1 VERGPAQR
9 GEPDDWFPGA
19 GELEAIP
26 EQSLQGDFTEI
37 GESAII
43 RDSMKNIRNFS
54 IIAHVD
60 HGKSTLAD
68 RFIEL
73 TGALSARELKEQ
85 VLDTMDLERERGI
98 TIKAQTVRLTYK
110 SLSGEEVVFDLIDT
124 PGHVDF
130 SYEVS
135 RSLTACEGAL
145 LVIDASQGVEAQT
158 LANAYLAIH
167 NDLVL
172 VPVINKIDLPQIQ
185 IEDSLEQM
193 EHIIGLPRSE
203 AILVSAKTGQG
214 LPELF
219 EAVVQRIPPPQG
231 DPDAPLKA
239 LLFDSWFDVYR
250 GVIVLVRV
258 IDGVLRTGDRIV
270 LMASGA
276 EYEAEEVGYLTPKPV
291 KAGALTTGEVG
302 YLIAGIKKLSDA
314 RVGDTVTLRDRPT
327 ERPLPGFK
335 EARPMVFCG
344 IFPAGES
351 NIEELRDAVE
361 KLRLND
367 ASFQYEPENSP
378 ALGLGFRAGFL
389 GLLHREI
396 VQERLERDYGLSL
409 ITTAPSVGYRV
420 TDRKGETFE
429 IHNPSEMPDPT
440 EVAAI
445 EEPIIEAVILTP
457 DRYLGGL
464 FKLLEERRGVQ
475 KKMEYIGPGRVLLAY
490 ALPLN
495 EVVFDFYNQ
504 LKQLSQGYASLD
516 YEFAGYREGPL
527 VKLDVLING
536 EAVDALSLIVHEA
549 KAQTTGRALVERM
562 RKVIPR
568 QQYEVALQAAIGK
581 RIIARETVK
590 PFRKDVLAKLYG
602 GDYTRKMKVLEKQK
616 AGKKRMR
623 RVGKVDIPQEAFL
636 AILEVK

>member
-1 VERGPAQR
+1 
-9 GEPDDWFPGA
+9 
-19 GELEAIP
+19 
-26 EQSLQGDFTEI
+26 
-37 GESAII
+37 
-43 RDSMKNIRNFS
+43 MKNIRNFS

-98 TIKAQTVRLTYK
+98 TIKAQTVRLTYR
-110 SLSGEEVVFDLIDT
+110 SLSGEEYVFDLIDT

-135 RSLTACEGAL
+135 RSLAACDGAL

-158 LANAYLAIH
+158 LANAYLAVH

-172 VPVINKIDLPQIQ
+172 VPVINKIDLPQIM

-193 EHIIGLPRSE
+193 EHVIGLPRSE
-203 AILVSAKTGQG
+203 ALLVSAKTGQG

-219 EAVVQRIPPPQG
+219 EAVVKRIPPPKG
-231 DPDAPLKA
+231 DPKAPLKA
-239 LLFDSWFDVYR
+239 LLFDSWFDTYR

-258 IDGVLRTGDRIV
+258 VDGELRTGDRIV

-276 EYEAEEVGYLTPKPV
+276 EYEAEEVGYLTPKPIKSGV
-291 KAGALTTGEVG
+291 LKTGEVG

-314 RVGDTVTLRDRPT
+314 RVGDTVTHRNRPA
-327 ERPLPGFK
+327 EKPLPGFQDAK
-335 EARPMVFCG
+335 PMVFCG
-344 IFPAGES
+344 IFPAAES
-351 NIEELRDAVE
+351 NIEELRDAME

-396 VQERLERDYGLSL
+396 VQERLERDYGLTL

-429 IHNPSEMPDPT
+429 IHNPSEMPEPT
-440 EVAAI
+440 EVAVI
-445 EEPIIEAVILTP
+445 EEPVIEAVILTP

-464 FKLLEERRGVQ
+464 FKLLEERRGIQ
-475 KKMEYIGPGRVLLAY
+475 KKMEYIGPGRVMLVY
-490 ALPLN
+490 TLPLN

-516 YEFAGYREGPL
+516 YEFTGYREGPL
-527 VKLDVLING
+527 VKLDILING
-536 EAVDALSLIVHEA
+536 DPIDALSLIVHED
-549 KAQTTGRALVERM
+549 KAVTIGRGLVERM

>member
-1 VERGPAQR
+1 
-9 GEPDDWFPGA
+9 
-19 GELEAIP
+19 
-26 EQSLQGDFTEI
+26 
-37 GESAII
+37 
-43 RDSMKNIRNFS
+43 MKNIRNFS

-85 VLDTMDLERERGI
+85 VLDTMELERERGI

-110 SLSGEEVVFDLIDT
+110 SRSGEDYIFDLIDT

-135 RSLTACEGAL
+135 RSLTACDGAL

-158 LANAYLAIH
+158 LANTYLAVH

-193 EHIIGLPRSE
+193 EHVLGLPRSE
-203 AILVSAKTGQG
+203 ALLVSAKTGQG

-219 EAVVQRIPPPQG
+219 EAVVERIPPPKG
-231 DPDAPLKA
+231 DPGAPLKA
-239 LLFDSWFDVYR
+239 LLFDSWFDTYR
-250 GVIVLVRV
+250 GVIVLVRIV
-258 IDGVLRTGDRIV
+258 DGELKTGDRIV

-291 KAGALTTGEVG
+291 KSGVLKTGEVG

-314 RVGDTVTLRDRPT
+314 RVGDTVTHRNRPT
-327 ERPLPGFK
+327 EKPFPGFK
-335 EARPMVFCG
+335 EAKPMVFCG

-351 NIEELRDAVE
+351 NIEELRDAME

-396 VQERLERDYGLSL
+396 VQERLERDYGLTL

-420 TDRKGETFE
+420 TDRKGETTE
-429 IHNPSEMPDPT
+429 IHNPSEMPEPT
-440 EVAAI
+440 EVATI
-445 EEPIIEAVILTP
+445 EEPVIEAVILTP

-475 KKMEYIGPGRVLLAY
+475 KKMEYIGPGRVLLTY
-490 ALPLN
+490 TLPLN

-527 VKLDVLING
+527 VKLDILING
-536 EAVDALSLIVHEA
+536 EPVDALSLVVHED
-549 KAQTTGRALVERM
+549 KVVSVGRGLVERM

>member
-1 VERGPAQR
+1 
-9 GEPDDWFPGA
+9 
-19 GELEAIP
+19 
-26 EQSLQGDFTEI
+26 
-37 GESAII
+37 
-43 RDSMKNIRNFS
+43 MKNIRNFS

-85 VLDTMDLERERGI
+85 VLDTMELERERGI

-110 SLSGEEVVFDLIDT
+110 SRSGEEYVFDLIDT

-135 RSLTACEGAL
+135 RSLSACDGAL

-185 IEDSLEQM
+185 IEDSLEQI
-193 EHIIGLPRSE
+193 EHVIGLPRSE
-203 AILVSAKTGQG
+203 ALLVSAKTGQG

-219 EAVVQRIPPPQG
+219 EAVVARIPPPKG

-239 LLFDSWFDVYR
+239 LLFDSWFDTYR
-250 GVIVLVRV
+250 GVIVLVRI
-258 IDGVLRTGDRIV
+258 IDGELKAGDRIT

-291 KAGALTTGEVG
+291 KSAALRTGEVG
-302 YLIAGIKKLSDA
+302 YLVAGIKKLSDA
-314 RVGDTVTLRDRPT
+314 RVGDTVTLRNRPT
-327 ERPLPGFK
+327 AKPLPGFK
-335 EARPMVFCG
+335 EAKPMVFCG
-344 IFPAGES
+344 IFPAGAS
-351 NIEELRDAVE
+351 NIEELRDAME

-396 VQERLERDYGLSL
+396 VQERLERDYGLTL

-429 IHNPSEMPDPT
+429 IHNPSEMPEPT
-440 EVAAI
+440 EVTMI

-475 KKMEYIGPGRVLLAY
+475 KKMEYIGPGRVLLTY
-490 ALPLN
+490 TLPLN

-516 YEFAGYREGPL
+516 YEFSGYREGPL
-527 VKLDVLING
+527 VKLDILING
-536 EAVDALSLIVHEA
+536 DPIDALSLIVHED
-549 KAQTTGRALVERM
+549 KVVTIGRALVERM

>member
-1 VERGPAQR
+1 MV
-9 GEPDDWFPGA
+9 
-19 GELEAIP
+19 
-26 EQSLQGDFTEI
+26 
-37 GESAII
+37 
-43 RDSMKNIRNFS
+43 M
-54 IIAHVD
+54 
-60 HGKSTLAD
+60 
-68 RFIEL
+68 
-73 TGALSARELKEQ
+73 
-85 VLDTMDLERERGI
+85 
-98 TIKAQTVRLTYK
+98 
-110 SLSGEEVVFDLIDT
+110 
-124 PGHVDF
+124 
-130 SYEVS
+130 
-135 RSLTACEGAL
+135 
-145 LVIDASQGVEAQT
+145 
-158 LANAYLAIH
+158 
-167 NDLVL
+167 
-172 VPVINKIDLPQIQ
+172 
-185 IEDSLEQM
+185 
-193 EHIIGLPRSE
+193 PRSE
-203 AILVSAKTGQG
+203 ALLVSAKTGQG

-219 EAVVQRIPPPQG
+219 EAVVTRIPPPKG

-239 LLFDSWFDVYR
+239 LLFDSWFDTYR
-250 GVIVLVRV
+250 GVIVLVRLL
-258 IDGVLRTGDRIV
+258 DGELKTGDRII

-291 KAGALTTGEVG
+291 KSGVLRTGEVG

-314 RVGDTVTLRDRPT
+314 RVGDTVTHRNRPT
-327 ERPLPGFK
+327 AAPLPGFK
-335 EARPMVFCG
+335 EAKPMVFCG

-351 NIEELRDAVE
+351 NIAELRDAME

-367 ASFQYEPENSP
+367 ASLQYEPENSP

-396 VQERLERDYGLSL
+396 VQERLERDYGLTL

-429 IHNPSEMPDPT
+429 IHNPSEMPEPT
-440 EVAAI
+440 EVTAI
-445 EEPIIEAVILTP
+445 EEPVIEAVILTP

-464 FKLLEERRGVQ
+464 FKLLEERRGIQ
-475 KKMEYIGPGRVLLAY
+475 KKMEYIGPGRVLLGY
-490 ALPLN
+490 TLPLN

-516 YEFAGYREGPL
+516 YEFTGYRVGPL
-527 VKLDVLING
+527 VKLDILING
-536 EAVDALSLIVHEA
+536 DPIDALSLIVHED
-549 KAQTTGRALVERM
+549 KAVTIGRGLVERM

>member
-1 VERGPAQR
+1 
-9 GEPDDWFPGA
+9 
-19 GELEAIP
+19 
-26 EQSLQGDFTEI
+26 
-37 GESAII
+37 
-43 RDSMKNIRNFS
+43 MKNIRNFS
-54 IIAHVD
+54 IIAHID

-73 TGALSARELKEQ
+73 TGALSSRELKEQ
-85 VLDTMDLERERGI
+85 MLDTMDLERERGI
-98 TIKAQTVRLTYK
+98 TIKAQTVRLNYR
-110 SLSGEEVVFDLIDT
+110 SRSGEDYVFDLIDT

-135 RSLTACEGAL
+135 RSLSACDGAL

-158 LANAYLAIH
+158 LANTYLALH

-193 EHIIGLPRSE
+193 EHVIGLPRSE
-203 AILVSAKTGQG
+203 ALLVSAKTGQG

-219 EAVVQRIPPPQG
+219 EAVVARIPPPKG
-231 DPDAPLKA
+231 DPEAPLKA
-239 LLFDSWFDVYR
+239 LLFDSWFDTYR
-250 GVIVLVRV
+250 GVIVLVR
-258 IDGVLRTGDRIV
+258 ILDGELKTGDRIV

-291 KAGALTTGEVG
+291 KAGVLKTGEVG
-302 YLIAGIKKLSDA
+302 YLVAGIKKLSDA
-314 RVGDTVTLRDRPT
+314 RVGDTVTHRNRPT
-327 ERPLPGFK
+327 ATPLPGFK
-335 EARPMVFCG
+335 DAKPMVFCG
-344 IFPAGES
+344 LFPAGES
-351 NIEELRDAVE
+351 NIEELRDAME

-396 VQERLERDYGLSL
+396 VQERLERDYGLTL

-420 TDRKGETFE
+420 TDRKGATFE
-429 IHNPSEMPDPT
+429 IHNPSEMPEPT
-440 EVAAI
+440 EVAVI

-475 KKMEYIGPGRVLLAY
+475 KKMEYIGPGRVLLSY
-490 ALPLN
+490 TLPLN

-516 YEFAGYREGPL
+516 YEFSGYRGGPL
-527 VKLDVLING
+527 VKLDILING
-536 EAVDALSLIVHEA
+536 DAVDALSLIVHED
-549 KAQTTGRALVERM
+549 KAVTIGRGLVERM

>member
-1 VERGPAQR
+1 
-9 GEPDDWFPGA
+9 
-19 GELEAIP
+19 
-26 EQSLQGDFTEI
+26 
-37 GESAII
+37 
-43 RDSMKNIRNFS
+43 MKNIRNFS

-110 SLSGEEVVFDLIDT
+110 SLSGEEYIFDLIDT

-135 RSLTACEGAL
+135 RSLSACDGAL

-158 LANAYLAIH
+158 LANTYLAIH
-167 NDLVL
+167 NDLVI

-193 EHIIGLPRSE
+193 EHILGLPRSE
-203 AILVSAKTGQG
+203 ALLVSAKTGQG

-219 EAVVQRIPPPQG
+219 EAVVKRIPPPKG
-231 DPDAPLKA
+231 DPGAPLKA
-239 LLFDSWFDVYR
+239 LLFDSWFDTYR

-258 IDGVLRTGDRIV
+258 LDGELKTGDRIV

-276 EYEAEEVGYLTPKPV
+276 EYEAEEVGYLIPKPV
-291 KAGALTTGEVG
+291 KSRTLKTGEVG

-314 RVGDTVTLRDRPT
+314 RVGDTVTHRDRPT
-327 ERPLPGFK
+327 AAPLPGFK
-335 EARPMVFCG
+335 EAKPMVFCG
-344 IFPAGES
+344 IFPAGDS
-351 NIEELRDAVE
+351 NIAELRDAME

-367 ASFQYEPENSP
+367 ASLQYEPENSP

-396 VQERLERDYGLSL
+396 VQERLERDYGLTL

-420 TDRKGETFE
+420 TNRKGETFE
-429 IHNPSEMPDPT
+429 IHNPSEMPEPT
-440 EVAAI
+440 EVTAI
-445 EEPIIEAVILTP
+445 EEPVIEAVILTP

-464 FKLLEERRGVQ
+464 FKLLEERRGTQ
-475 KKMEYIGPGRVLLAY
+475 KKMEYIGPGRVLLGY
-490 ALPLN
+490 TLPLN

-516 YEFAGYREGPL
+516 YEFTGYRQGPL
-527 VKLDVLING
+527 VKLDILING
-536 EAVDALSLIVHEA
+536 DPIDALSLIVHED
-549 KAQTTGRALVERM
+549 KVVTIGRALVERM

>member
-1 VERGPAQR
+1 MGV
-9 GEPDDWFPGA
+9 
-19 GELEAIP
+19 
-26 EQSLQGDFTEI
+26 
-37 GESAII
+37 
-43 RDSMKNIRNFS
+43 SMRNIRNFS
-54 IIAHVD
+54 IIAHID

-110 SLSGEEVVFDLIDT
+110 SLAGEDYIFDLIDT

-135 RSLTACEGAL
+135 RSLAACDGAL

-158 LANAYLAIH
+158 LANAYLALH

-203 AILVSAKTGQG
+203 ALLVSAKTGQG

-219 EAVVQRIPPPQG
+219 EAVVKRIPPPKG
-231 DPDAPLKA
+231 DPEAPLKA
-239 LLFDSWFDVYR
+239 LLFDSWFDTYR
-250 GVIVLVRV
+250 GVVVLVRV
-258 IDGVLRTGDRIV
+258 VDGELKTGDRIV

-276 EYEAEEVGYLTPKPV
+276 EYEAEEVGFLTPKPV
-291 KAGALTTGEVG
+291 KSGILKTGEVG

-314 RVGDTVTLRDRPT
+314 RVGDTVTHRSRPADK
-327 ERPLPGFK
+327 PLPGFK
-335 EARPMVFCG
+335 DAKPMVFCG
-344 IFPAGES
+344 LFPAGES
-351 NIEELRDAVE
+351 GIEGLRDAME

-396 VQERLERDYGLSL
+396 VQERLEREFGLTL

-420 TDRKGETFE
+420 TDRRGETVE
-429 IHNPSEMPDPT
+429 IHNPSEVPDPV
-440 EVAAI
+440 EVETI
-445 EEPIIEAVILTP
+445 EEPTIDAVILTP

-464 FKLLEERRGVQ
+464 FRLLEERRGVQ

-490 ALPLN
+490 VLPLN

-527 VKLDVLING
+527 VKLDILING
-536 EAVDALSLIVHEA
+536 EAVDALSLIVHET
-549 KAQTTGRALVERM
+549 KAQTIGRALVERM

-568 QQYEVALQAAIGK
+568 QQYEVALQAAVGK

>member
-1 VERGPAQR
+1 
-9 GEPDDWFPGA
+9 
-19 GELEAIP
+19 
-26 EQSLQGDFTEI
+26 
-37 GESAII
+37 
-43 RDSMKNIRNFS
+43 
-54 IIAHVD
+54 
-60 HGKSTLAD
+60 
-68 RFIEL
+68 
-73 TGALSARELKEQ
+73 
-85 VLDTMDLERERGI
+85 MDLERERGI

-110 SLSGEEVVFDLIDT
+110 SLSGEEYVFDLIDT

-135 RSLTACEGAL
+135 RSLAACDGAL

-193 EHIIGLPRSE
+193 EHVIGLPRSE
-203 AILVSAKTGQG
+203 ALLVSAKTGRG

-219 EAVVQRIPPPQG
+219 EAVVKRIPSPRGEPT
-231 DPDAPLKA
+231 APLKA
-239 LLFDSWFDVYR
+239 LLFDSWFDTYR

-258 IDGVLRTGDRIV
+258 VDGELRTGDKIV

-276 EYEAEEVGYLTPKPV
+276 EYEAEEVGYLMPKPV
-291 KAGALTTGEVG
+291 KSGVLQTGEVG

-314 RVGDTVTLRDRPT
+314 RIGDTVTHRNRPT
-327 ERPLPGFK
+327 EKPLPGFK
-335 EARPMVFCG
+335 DAKSMVFCG

-351 NIEELRDAVE
+351 NIEELRDAME

-396 VQERLERDYGLSL
+396 VQERLEREFGLTL

-420 TDRKGETFE
+420 TTQAGETIE
-429 IHNPSEMPDPT
+429 IHNPSQMPDST
-440 EVAAI
+440 NVTVI
-445 EEPIIEAVILTP
+445 EEPVIDAVILTP

-516 YEFAGYREGPL
+516 YEFSGYREGPL
-527 VKLDVLING
+527 VKLDILING
-536 EAVDALSLIVHEA
+536 DAIDALSLIVHED
-549 KAQTTGRALVERM
+549 KAQTIGRGLVERM

>member
-1 VERGPAQR
+1 MTTF
-9 GEPDDWFPGA
+9 DH
-19 GELEAIP
+19 
-26 EQSLQGDFTEI
+26 
-37 GESAII
+37 
-43 RDSMKNIRNFS
+43 IRNFC
-54 IIAHVD
+54 IIAHID

-68 RFIEL
+68 RILQMTNTVAE
-73 TGALSARELKEQ
+73 RDMREQ
-85 VLDTMDLERERGI
+85 VLDRMDLERERGI
-98 TIKAQTVRLTYK
+98 TIKAQTARLTYR
-110 SLSGEEVVFDLIDT
+110 SRSGEAYVFNLIDT

-135 RSLTACEGAL
+135 RSLAACDGAL

-158 LANAYLAIH
+158 LANAYLAVH

-185 IEDSLEQM
+185 IEDVLEQV
-193 EHIIGLPRSE
+193 EHVVGLPRSE
-203 AILVSAKTGQG
+203 ALLVSAKTGQG

-219 EAVVQRIPPPQG
+219 ESVVQRIPPPQG
-231 DPDAPLKA
+231 DPSAPLKA

-258 IDGVLRTGDRIV
+258 VDGELRTDDRIV

-291 KAGALTTGEVG
+291 KAGVLRTGEVG
-302 YLIAGIKKLSDA
+302 YLIAGIKKLGDA
-314 RVGDTVTLRDRPT
+314 RVGDTITLRNRPAAA
-327 ERPLPGFK
+327 PLPGFK
-335 EARPMVFCG
+335 EAKPMVFCG

-351 NIEELRDAVE
+351 NIEELRDAME

-367 ASFQYEPENSP
+367 ASFQFEPEYSP

-396 VQERLERDYGLSL
+396 VQERLERDYGLTL

-420 TDRKGETFE
+420 TTQTGETVE

-440 EVAAI
+440 RIAVI

-457 DRYLGGL
+457 DRYLGAL

-475 KKMEYIGPGRVLLAY
+475 KKMEYIGPGRVLLTY
-490 ALPLN
+490 TLPLN

-516 YEFAGYREGPL
+516 YELAGYRGGPL
-527 VKLDVLING
+527 VKLDILING
-536 EAVDALSLIVHEA
+536 DAVDALSLIIHED
-549 KAQTTGRALVERM
+549 KAVTIGRALVERM

-581 RIIARETVK
+581 RIVARETVK

>member
-1 VERGPAQR
+1 ME
-9 GEPDDWFPGA
+9 
-19 GELEAIP
+19 
-26 EQSLQGDFTEI
+26 
-37 GESAII
+37 
-43 RDSMKNIRNFS
+43 
-54 IIAHVD
+54 
-60 HGKSTLAD
+60 
-68 RFIEL
+68 
-73 TGALSARELKEQ
+73 
-85 VLDTMDLERERGI
+85 LERERGI
-98 TIKAQTVRLTYK
+98 TIKAQTVRLSYK
-110 SLSGEEVVFDLIDT
+110 SRSGEDFVFNLIDT

-135 RSLTACEGAL
+135 RSLSACEGAL

-158 LANAYLAIH
+158 LANTYLALQ
-167 NDLVL
+167 NDLVI

-193 EHIIGLPRSE
+193 EHILGLPRSE
-203 AILVSAKTGQG
+203 ALLVSAKTGQG
-214 LPELF
+214 LPALF
-219 EAVVQRIPPPQG
+219 EAVVERVPPPKG
-231 DPDAPLKA
+231 DPGARLKA

-250 GVIVLVRV
+250 GVVVLVR
-258 IDGVLRTGDRIV
+258 IADGELRAGDRIT

-276 EYEAEEVGYLTPKPV
+276 EYEAEEVGFLTPKPV
-291 KAGALTTGEVG
+291 KSGVLRTGEVG

-314 RVGDTVTLRDRPT
+314 RVGDTVTHRHLPAAS
-327 ERPLPGFK
+327 PLSGFK
-335 EARPMVFCG
+335 EAKPMVFCG
-344 IFPAGES
+344 LFPAGES
-351 NIEELRDAVE
+351 NIEELRDAME

-396 VQERLERDYGLSL
+396 VQERLERDYGLTL

-420 TDRKGETFE
+420 AIRKGETVE
-429 IHNPSEMPDPT
+429 IHNPSEMPEPA
-440 EVAAI
+440 EIALI
-445 EEPIIEAVILTP
+445 EEPVIEAVILTP
-457 DRYLGGL
+457 DRYLGNL

-490 ALPLN
+490 LLPLN

-527 VKLDVLING
+527 VKLDILING
-536 EAVDALSLIVHEA
+536 DPVDALSLIVHED
-549 KAQTTGRALVERM
+549 KAVAIGRGLVERM

>member
-1 VERGPAQR
+1 
-9 GEPDDWFPGA
+9 
-19 GELEAIP
+19 
-26 EQSLQGDFTEI
+26 
-37 GESAII
+37 
-43 RDSMKNIRNFS
+43 MKNIRNFS
-54 IIAHVD
+54 IIAHID

-110 SLSGEEVVFDLIDT
+110 SLSGEEYVFDLIDT

-135 RSLTACEGAL
+135 RSLAACDGAL

-193 EHIIGLPRSE
+193 EHVIGLPRSE
-203 AILVSAKTGQG
+203 ALLVSAKTGQG

-219 EAVVQRIPPPQG
+219 EAVVKRIPSPRGEPA
-231 DPDAPLKA
+231 APLKA
-239 LLFDSWFDVYR
+239 LLFDSWFDTYR

-258 IDGVLRTGDRIV
+258 VDGELRTGDKIV

-276 EYEAEEVGYLTPKPV
+276 EYEAEEVGYLMPKPV
-291 KAGALTTGEVG
+291 KSGVLQTGEVG

-314 RVGDTVTLRDRPT
+314 RIGDTVTHRNRPT
-327 ERPLPGFK
+327 EKPLPGFK
-335 EARPMVFCG
+335 DAKSMVFCG

-351 NIEELRDAVE
+351 NIEELRDAME

-396 VQERLERDYGLSL
+396 VQERLEREFGLTL

-420 TDRKGETFE
+420 TTRAGETVE
-429 IHNPSEMPDPT
+429 IHNPAGMPDPT
-440 EVAAI
+440 DVTVI
-445 EEPIIEAVILTP
+445 EEPVIDAVILTP

-516 YEFAGYREGPL
+516 YEFSGYREGPL
-527 VKLDVLING
+527 VKLDILING
-536 EAVDALSLIVHEA
+536 DAIDALSLIVHED
-549 KAQTTGRALVERM
+549 KAQTIGRGLVERM

>member
-1 VERGPAQR
+1 MSV
-9 GEPDDWFPGA
+9 
-19 GELEAIP
+19 
-26 EQSLQGDFTEI
+26 
-37 GESAII
+37 
-43 RDSMKNIRNFS
+43 SMKNIRNFS

-110 SLSGEEVVFDLIDT
+110 SLSGEEYIFDLIDT

-135 RSLTACEGAL
+135 RSLLACDGAL

-158 LANAYLAIH
+158 LANTYLAIH

-193 EHIIGLPRSE
+193 ENVIGLPRSE
-203 AILVSAKTGQG
+203 ALLVSAKTGQG

-219 EAVVQRIPPPQG
+219 EAVVKRIPPPKG
-231 DPDAPLKA
+231 DPAAPLKA
-239 LLFDSWFDVYR
+239 LLFDSWFDTYR
-250 GVIVLVRV
+250 GVVVLVRIV
-258 IDGVLRTGDRIV
+258 DGELRTGDRIV

-276 EYEAEEVGYLTPKPV
+276 EYEAEEVGYLAPKPV
-291 KAGALTTGEVG
+291 KSGVLKTGEVG

-314 RVGDTVTLRDRPT
+314 RIGDTVTHRNRRT
-327 ERPLPGFK
+327 EKPLPGFK
-335 EARPMVFCG
+335 DAKPMVFCG
-344 IFPAGES
+344 IFPAGDS
-351 NIEELRDAVE
+351 NIEELRDAME

-396 VQERLERDYGLSL
+396 VQERLERDFGLTL

-420 TDRKGETFE
+420 TSRTGETSE
-429 IHNPSEMPDPT
+429 IHNPSGMPEPT

-445 EEPIIEAVILTP
+445 EEPVIDAVILTP

-464 FKLLEERRGVQ
+464 FKLLEERRGIQ

-490 ALPLN
+490 TLPLN

-527 VKLDVLING
+527 VKLDILING
-536 EAVDALSLIVHEA
+536 EAVDALSLIVHED
-549 KAQTTGRALVERM
+549 KAQTIGRALVERM

>member
-1 VERGPAQR
+1 MPGRGN
-9 GEPDDWFPGA
+9 
-19 GELEAIP
+19 
-26 EQSLQGDFTEI
+26 SEI
-37 GESAII
+37 MGVP
-43 RDSMKNIRNFS
+43 MKNIRNFS

-110 SLSGEEVVFDLIDT
+110 SLSGEDYIFDLIDT

-135 RSLTACEGAL
+135 RSLAACDGAL

-158 LANAYLAIH
+158 LANAYLAIQ

-193 EHIIGLPRSE
+193 EHVIGLPRSE
-203 AILVSAKTGQG
+203 ALLVSAKTGQG

-219 EAVVQRIPPPQG
+219 EAVVKRIPPPKG
-231 DPDAPLKA
+231 SPEAPLKA
-239 LLFDSWFDVYR
+239 LLFDSWFDSYR
-250 GVIVLVRV
+250 GVIVLIRV
-258 IDGVLRTGDRIV
+258 VDGELRTGDKIV

-276 EYEAEEVGYLTPKPV
+276 EYEAEEVGYLMPKPV
-291 KAGALTTGEVG
+291 KSGVLQTGDVG

-314 RVGDTVTLRDRPT
+314 RIGDTVTHRNRPT
-327 ERPLPGFK
+327 EKPLPGFK
-335 EARPMVFCG
+335 DAKSMVFCG

-351 NIEELRDAVE
+351 NIEELRDAME

-367 ASFQYEPENSP
+367 ASLQYEPENSP

-396 VQERLERDYGLSL
+396 VQERLEREFGLTL

-420 TDRKGETFE
+420 TTQTGETVE
-429 IHNPSEMPDPT
+429 IHNPAGMPDSSNVT
-440 EVAAI
+440 VI
-445 EEPIIEAVILTP
+445 EEPVIDAVILTP

-490 ALPLN
+490 TLPLN

-516 YEFAGYREGPL
+516 YEFVGYREGPL
-527 VKLDVLING
+527 VKLDILING
-536 EAVDALSLIVHEA
+536 EAVDALSLIVHED
-549 KAQTTGRALVERM
+549 KAQAIGRGLVERM

>member
-1 VERGPAQR
+1 
-9 GEPDDWFPGA
+9 
-19 GELEAIP
+19 
-26 EQSLQGDFTEI
+26 
-37 GESAII
+37 
-43 RDSMKNIRNFS
+43 MKNIRNFS
-54 IIAHVD
+54 IIAHID

-73 TGALSARELKEQ
+73 TGALSSRELKEQ
-85 VLDTMDLERERGI
+85 MLDTMDLERERGI
-98 TIKAQTVRLTYK
+98 TIKAQTVRLNYK
-110 SLSGEEVVFDLIDT
+110 SRSGEDYVFDLIDT

-135 RSLTACEGAL
+135 RSLSACDGAL

-158 LANAYLAIH
+158 LANTYLALH

-193 EHIIGLPRSE
+193 EHVIGLPRSE
-203 AILVSAKTGQG
+203 ALLVSAKTGQG

-219 EAVVQRIPPPQG
+219 EAVVERIPPPQG
-231 DPDAPLKA
+231 DPEAPLKA
-239 LLFDSWFDVYR
+239 LLFDSWFDTYR
-250 GVIVLVRV
+250 GVVVLVR
-258 IDGVLRTGDRIV
+258 ILDGELKTGDRIV

-291 KAGALTTGEVG
+291 KAGALKTGEVG
-302 YLIAGIKKLSDA
+302 YLVAGIKKLSDA
-314 RVGDTVTLRDRPT
+314 RVGDTVTHRNRPT
-327 ERPLPGFK
+327 ATPLPGFK
-335 EARPMVFCG
+335 DAKPMVFCG
-344 IFPAGES
+344 LFPAGES
-351 NIEELRDAVE
+351 NIEELRDAME

-396 VQERLERDYGLSL
+396 VQERLERDYGLTL

-420 TDRKGETFE
+420 TDRKGATFE
-429 IHNPSEMPDPT
+429 IHNPSEMPEPT
-440 EVAAI
+440 EVTAI

-475 KKMEYIGPGRVLLAY
+475 KKMEYIGPGRVLLSY
-490 ALPLN
+490 TLPLN

-516 YEFAGYREGPL
+516 YEFSGYRGGPL
-527 VKLDVLING
+527 VKLDILING
-536 EAVDALSLIVHEA
+536 DAVDALSLIVHED
-549 KAQTTGRALVERM
+549 KAVTIGRGLVERM

-581 RIIARETVK
+581 RIVARETVK

>member
-1 VERGPAQR
+1 MGV
-9 GEPDDWFPGA
+9 
-19 GELEAIP
+19 
-26 EQSLQGDFTEI
+26 
-37 GESAII
+37 
-43 RDSMKNIRNFS
+43 SMKNIRNFS
-54 IIAHVD
+54 IIAHID

-110 SLSGEEVVFDLIDT
+110 SLSGEDYIFDLIDT

-135 RSLTACEGAL
+135 RSLLACDGAL

-158 LANAYLAIH
+158 LANAYLAIQ

-193 EHIIGLPRSE
+193 EHVIGLPRAE
-203 AILVSAKTGQG
+203 ALLVSAKTGQG

-219 EAVVQRIPPPQG
+219 EAVVKRIPPPKG

-239 LLFDSWFDVYR
+239 LLFDSWFDTYR
-250 GVIVLVRV
+250 GVIVLVRI
-258 IDGVLRTGDRIV
+258 IDGELKTGDRIV

-276 EYEAEEVGYLTPKPV
+276 EYEAEEVGYLAPKPV
-291 KAGALTTGEVG
+291 KSGVLKTGEVG

-314 RVGDTVTLRDRPT
+314 RIGDTVTHRNHPT
-327 ERPLPGFK
+327 GKPLPGFK
-335 EARPMVFCG
+335 DAKPMVFCG

-351 NIEELRDAVE
+351 NIEELRDAME

-396 VQERLERDYGLSL
+396 VQERLERDFGLTL

-420 TDRKGETFE
+420 TNRTGETVE

-440 EVAAI
+440 EVTAI
-445 EEPIIEAVILTP
+445 EEPVIDAVILTP

-464 FKLLEERRGVQ
+464 FKLLEERRGIQ

-490 ALPLN
+490 VLPLN

-516 YEFAGYREGPL
+516 YEFAGYREGRL
-527 VKLDVLING
+527 VKLDILING
-536 EAVDALSLIVHEA
+536 DAIDALSLIVYEE
-549 KAQTTGRALVERM
+549 KAQTIGRALVERM

>member
-1 VERGPAQR
+1 
-9 GEPDDWFPGA
+9 
-19 GELEAIP
+19 
-26 EQSLQGDFTEI
+26 
-37 GESAII
+37 
-43 RDSMKNIRNFS
+43 MKNIRNFS

-98 TIKAQTVRLTYK
+98 TIKAQTVRLSYK
-110 SLSGEEVVFDLIDT
+110 SRSGEDYVFNLIDT

-135 RSLTACEGAL
+135 RSLSACDGAL

-158 LANAYLAIH
+158 LANTYLAVN

-193 EHIIGLPRSE
+193 EHVLGLPRSE
-203 AILVSAKTGQG
+203 ALLVSAKTGQG

-219 EAVVQRIPPPQG
+219 EAVVERIPPPKG
-231 DPDAPLKA
+231 DPSAPLKA

-250 GVIVLVRV
+250 GVVVLVRV
-258 IDGVLRTGDRIV
+258 LDGELKTGDRIV

-276 EYEAEEVGYLTPKPV
+276 AYEAEDVGYLTPKPV
-291 KAGALTTGEVG
+291 KSGILRTGEVG
-302 YLIAGIKKLSDA
+302 YLVAGIKKLSDA
-314 RVGDTVTLRDRPT
+314 RVGDTVTHRDRPT
-327 ERPLPGFK
+327 PRALPGFK
-335 EARPMVFCG
+335 EAKPMVFCG

-351 NIEELRDAVE
+351 NIEELRDAME

-367 ASFQYEPENSP
+367 ASFQYVPENSP

-396 VQERLERDYGLSL
+396 VQERLERDYGLTL

-420 TDRKGETFE
+420 TDRKGETVE

-440 EVAAI
+440 AIAAI
-445 EEPIIEAVILTP
+445 EEPVIEAVILTP
-457 DRYLGGL
+457 DRYLGNL
-464 FKLLEERRGVQ
+464 FKLLEERRGIQ
-475 KKMEYIGPGRVLLAY
+475 KKMEYIGPGRVLLTY

-516 YEFAGYREGPL
+516 YEFSGYREGPL
-527 VKLDVLING
+527 VKLDILING
-536 EAVDALSLIVHEA
+536 EAVDALSLIVHED
-549 KAQTTGRALVERM
+549 KAVTIGRALTERM

-581 RIIARETVK
+581 RIVARETVK